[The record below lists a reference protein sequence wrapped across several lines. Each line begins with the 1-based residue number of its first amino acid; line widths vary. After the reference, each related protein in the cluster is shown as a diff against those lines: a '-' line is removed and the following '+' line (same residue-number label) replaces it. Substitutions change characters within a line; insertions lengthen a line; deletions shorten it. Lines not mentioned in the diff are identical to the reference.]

1 MRKCCWC
8 KSRRVSTIKANV
20 YPLPWDNRICMATS
34 VEGSGK
40 IYHPAVR
47 NTLLEQKITR
57 ETYMFLEGLYTSEE
71 NMMG

>member
-1 MRKCCWC
+1 
-8 KSRRVSTIKANV
+8 
-20 YPLPWDNRICMATS
+20 MATS